1 MPAANKPAAKTTE
14 TLEQPTNADQTSDQV
29 TAEGNSDQLNQ
40 EVQTLQ
46 ARLEE
51 AQHEIERLKADAPS
65 KDSVTIAKGCNY
77 SVGYVRS
84 CEVLKNSEGEAWA
97 IKMPVGF
104 TVGANINLLDQ
115 SIPADADPTWKN
127 VPITPSGKNPFFV
140 YRKEDFMELKAL
152 IDNSEFLTLALQWKH
167 KWNNSNTL
175 IKHPKTADRGEWIG
189 LKHPAENQIIQ
200 YTVLNSVVKNEEEIP
215 F

>member
-1 MPAANKPAAKTTE
+1 MKLDNYVQSKVRWHLGYNLTSVPAG
-14 TLEQPTNADQTSDQV
+14 D
-29 TAEGNSDQLNQ
+29 
-40 EVQTLQ
+40 Q

-65 KDSVTIAKGCNY
+65 KDTVTIAKGCNY

-84 CEVLKNSEGEAWA
+84 CEVLKNSEGKEWA

-115 SIPADADPTWKN
+115 SIPADAEPTWKN
-127 VPITPSGKNPFFV
+127 VPITPSGKSPFFV
-140 YRKEDFMELKAL
+140 YRKDDFMELKAL

-167 KWNNSNTL
+167 KWNWWYYCT
-175 IKHPKTADRGEWIG
+175 RW
-189 LKHPAENQIIQ
+189 
-200 YTVLNSVVKNEEEIP
+200 YWWYWCRWWRVVSVTN
-215 F
+215 